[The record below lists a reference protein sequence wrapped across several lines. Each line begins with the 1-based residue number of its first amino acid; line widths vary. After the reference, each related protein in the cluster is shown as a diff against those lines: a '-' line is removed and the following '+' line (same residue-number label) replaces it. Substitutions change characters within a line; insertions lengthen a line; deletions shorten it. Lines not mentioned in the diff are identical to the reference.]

1 MKTPDPKRGKPP
13 ASGLVFRLAVADL
26 ANEWILS
33 SCLVMAVAAVL
44 APLIILFGL
53 KYGTIE
59 TLRDRLIQD
68 PRNREIRPM
77 VSASFSRPWFED
89 LARRP
94 DVRFVVPATRQISA
108 NVAGGILHPEMQN
121 SPKKN
126 SPAKKIDKVSLNLIP
141 TLAGDPLILE
151 NRAPVPAGDECV
163 LSRSAA
169 EAMGARVGDTLAA
182 DARRLVGSDVETGHL
197 TLRVAGILDE
207 RACALKSL
215 FAGLPVVE
223 AVERFKDGMA
233 VPEYGWPGKTPTAYP
248 VYDGLAVVLPAPLS
262 PVEEFT
268 LFNGNGFTGIER
280 LSPGQFASACGI
292 DANAHGAFYRLKTGK
307 TPVREESIACVRSRL
322 RGKSAE
328 LIPLVDDIR
337 AFLVCGGKPS
347 AAVTLRPVSR
357 PPEGSDKPAAFPGP
371 GGEENAAETESRS
384 ACRKILLP
392 MDLKGAFP
400 SSSVSIRLERA
411 GESLCFP
418 VEILPGSAPGPKALI
433 PVDLGAVLNLFGSR
447 SVDYDPATDSFV
459 LARRGYAGFR
469 LYAADLDDVDV
480 LRKHFEE
487 GGIPVH
493 TEAERIRDV
502 RELDRHL
509 TLIFWLIAAVGVA
522 GGAAALSASLY
533 ASIERKQKE
542 LAILRLLGFSGGT
555 LFRFPVIQGLCIGLG
570 GAVFAIGFFGLFSE
584 LINTLFGGQIQ
595 AGERLCRLSLTH
607 LAGTLAGTGVLS
619 GLAASAAAFR
629 ATSIDPAE
637 ALRDE

>member
-1 MKTPDPKRGKPP
+1 MQTSDPKRGKPP
-13 ASGLVFRLAVADL
+13 ANSLVFKLAAADL

-59 TLRDRLIQD
+59 TLRNRLIQD

-77 VSASFSRPWFED
+77 VSASFSRPWFD
-89 LARRP
+89 NLARRP

-108 NVAGGILHPEMQN
+108 NVDGAILHPETE
-121 SPKKN
+121 S
-126 SPAKKIDKVSLNLIP
+126 SPAGSIDKVSLNLIP

-151 NRAPVPAGDECV
+151 NGAQTPAGDECV

-169 EAMGARVGDTLAA
+169 EAMGARIGDTLAA
-182 DARRLVGSDVETGHL
+182 DARRLVGSDVETGRF
-197 TLRVAGILDE
+197 TLRVAGILDA
-207 RACALKSL
+207 RACALKSI

-223 AVERFKDGMA
+223 AVERFKDGLS
-233 VPEYGWPGKTPTAYP
+233 VPEYGWSGKTSTAYP

-262 PVEEFT
+262 PVEEVT

-280 LSPGQFASACGI
+280 MSPGQFASACGI
-292 DANAHGAFYRLKTGK
+292 DAPPNAALYRLKTGK
-307 TPVREESIACVRSRL
+307 SPVREESIACVRLRL

-328 LIPLVDDIR
+328 LLPLVNDIR
-337 AFLVCGGKPS
+337 AAFVDGGKPP
-347 AAVTLRPVSR
+347 AAVTLRPAAR
-357 PPEGSDKPAAFPGP
+357 LPEGDSPADFPGP
-371 GGEENAAETESRS
+371 SGEKSAAEPESRRV
-384 ACRKILLP
+384 CRKILLP
-392 MDLKGAFP
+392 SALKEAFP
-400 SSSVSIRLERA
+400 SSQASIRLERG

-418 VEILPGSAPGPKALI
+418 VEVRPGSATGAEALI
-433 PVDLGAVLNLFGSR
+433 PVDLAAVLNLFGSR
-447 SVDYDPATDSFV
+447 SIDYDAATDSFV
-459 LARRGYAGFR
+459 LTRRGYAGFR
-469 LYAADLDDVDV
+469 LYAADLDDVAV

-487 GGIPVH
+487 AGIPVH
-493 TEAERIRDV
+493 TESERIRDV

-509 TLIFWLIAAVGVA
+509 TLIFWLIAAVGLA

-555 LFRFPVIQGLCIGLG
+555 LFRFPLIQGLCIGLG
-570 GAVFAIGFFGLFSE
+570 GAVIAIGLFGLFSE

-619 GLAASAAAFR
+619 SLASSAAAFR
-629 ATSIDPAE
+629 ATSVDPAD